1 MKSLAVLSLVA
12 TLAVA
17 QSSSLIPSDI
27 SQTCQDFYST
37 LNADT
42 TLPQCLQPIIS
53 ATAPLCS
60 SSTTPTVSDV
70 TTALNSICSS
80 STTCDPSHIG
90 SLLGQFQQAC
100 QNELTSSKNTNVILT
115 YDSLYLIG
123 PFKGAVCQKD
133 TSGNYCVASQS
144 SNTTTNTTSNATKR
158 DLLGR
163 QDGSQ
168 EVFTPDANLFTSNNI
183 VFLGLQPNLSASQL
197 CVPCTREVVNVYTSQ
212 LSNYPY
218 APGMANSALFGG
230 EPALYSAINQKCGAS
245 FLGGAAQAAGGLATG
260 AAPRSVDGGFGL
272 VSSAIAAAAAGAV
285 ALL

>member
-1 MKSLAVLSLVA
+1 
-12 TLAVA
+12 
-17 QSSSLIPSDI
+17 
-27 SQTCQDFYST
+27 

-42 TLPQCLQPIIS
+42 TLPQCLQPVIS

-60 SSTTPTVSDV
+60 SSTTPTASDV

-100 QNELTSSKNTNVILT
+100 QNELTSSKNNNVILT

-144 SNTTTNTTSNATKR
+144 SNTTSNTTKR
-158 DLLGR
+158 ALLGR
-163 QDGSQ
+163 QDDSQ
-168 EVFTPDANLFTSNNI
+168 EVFTPDASLFTSKNI
-183 VFLGLQPNLSASQL
+183 VFLGLQPSLSASQL

-212 LSNYPY
+212 LSNFPY
-218 APGMANSALFGG
+218 APGMANSVLFGG
-230 EPALYSAINQKCGAS
+230 ELALYSAINQKCGAS

-272 VSSAIAAAAAGAV
+272 VNSAIAAAAAGAV